1 MFIEKKTYLCGINYP
16 PWLGKTKARPR
27 FRGLIFLSEMEEQNK
42 QRVIVYI
49 DGFNFYYGLKK
60 APWKKYYWLDIVKLM
75 ESFLRPNQELVAV
88 KYFSAR
94 PTDVG
99 KCKRQ
104 DAFFQA
110 NKENPKF
117 KLILGKYLK
126 KEIECFKCH
135 NIIHTYEE
143 KESDV
148 RIATQIVADSYQHN
162 CDLIIIVSADSDM
175 IPALELAKEAKVNV
189 FVYFP
194 PHQHSSNLATMSC
207 GAPLQMQRYESK
219 FKKALLPDS
228 IKLSNGFELSIPKE
242 WKELQKSKH

>member
-1 MFIEKKTYLCGINYP
+1 MFVEKKTYLCSTNYP

-99 KCKRQ
+99 KRKRQ

-126 KEIECFKCH
+126 NDTLLHGDYCLPNIMLDNWCFSGFIDVDQGGIGDKHMDLFWGIWSLGFNLKTNAYRDRFLDAYGRDAMEEEMLRLIAAIE
-135 NIIHTYEE
+135 
-143 KESDV
+143 
-148 RIATQIVADSYQHN
+148 
-162 CDLIIIVSADSDM
+162 
-175 IPALELAKEAKVNV
+175 V
-189 FVYFP
+189 F
-194 PHQHSSNLATMSC
+194 
-207 GAPLQMQRYESK
+207 G
-219 FKKALLPDS
+219 
-228 IKLSNGFELSIPKE
+228 
-242 WKELQKSKH
+242 